1 MLDDSFVVDLC
12 SSLLAKPSL
21 VALLLG
27 CVLCTWTC
35 INFCVEWITMWLHM
49 IIILLSWFAQKIW
62 KRFYVHFK
70 WVRIE
75 VSEYV
80 HVIKFVKWLMVINM
94 ILKNLIK
101 KILILDQWKFYMRS
115 FYLVKVQNNDS
126 VDIHNSV
133 EVYKRFEWTSIK
145 QENFE
150 FKQNKIFN
158 FFLKM
163 TS

>member
-1 MLDDSFVVDLC
+1 
-12 SSLLAKPSL
+12 
-21 VALLLG
+21 
-27 CVLCTWTC
+27 
-35 INFCVEWITMWLHM
+35 
-49 IIILLSWFAQKIW
+49 
-62 KRFYVHFK
+62 
-70 WVRIE
+70 
-75 VSEYV
+75 
-80 HVIKFVKWLMVINM
+80 MVINM

-158 FFLKM
+158 FF
-163 TS
+163 